1 MIKII
6 IAGCGQIGSRHLQA
20 LSELQESATIY
31 LLDPSLESILTAE
44 QRFYDA
50 LNDFKNP
57 CKFSLI
63 RSKFNSLPS
72 EVDIAIIA
80 THSSIRA
87 SVIHD
92 IYKYS
97 TPKNL
102 ILEKFLFDKI
112 DDYKRV
118 NDLIELKKT
127 SAWTN
132 QWISSSYPFK
142 RIADWFDGKT
152 IKIHVYAKEWGLA
165 CNCVHFIDFFD
176 YMNDYKDL
184 NIVNSN
190 LDSEVSL
197 SKRKGFF
204 EFTGSISIGSPSG
217 SSIMLESKKGAFDG
231 TIKMKIES
239 QEKVCNLI
247 IFEDKLVCSFEC
259 EDSMRTETFKL
270 PFQSNTTNH
279 IVQDILVNNNSLLP
293 TYKRSSYQHKLVFPI
308 FENHLMSEHGQTERG
323 CLVT

>member
-20 LSELQESATIY
+20 LSELEESATIY
-31 LLDPSLESILTAE
+31 LIDPSVESILIAE
-44 QRFYDA
+44 HRFYDA
-50 LNDFKNP
+50 LNDCKNP

-63 RSKFNSLPS
+63 RSEFNSLPS

-80 THSSIRA
+80 TSSSIRA
-87 SVIHD
+87 SVLFD

-112 DDYKRV
+112 EDYQRV

-142 RIADWFDGKT
+142 RISDWFDGKT
-152 IKIHVYAKEWGLA
+152 TKIHVYAREWGLA

-176 YMNDYKDL
+176 YMNNYQDL
-184 NIVNSN
+184 NVVNSN
-190 LDSEVSL
+190 LDSEVL
-197 SKRKGFF
+197 PSKRKGYF
-204 EFTGSISIGSPSG
+204 EFTGSICIDSSSG
-217 SSIMLESKKGAFDG
+217 ASIMLESKKGTFDG
-231 TIKMKIES
+231 TVNISIKN
-239 QEKVCNLI
+239 QEKFCNI
-247 IFEDKLVCSFEC
+247 IMFEDKLECTFES
-259 EDSMRTETFKL
+259 EEGKWTETFKL
-270 PFQSNTTNH
+270 PFQSTTSNR
-279 IVQDILVNNNSLLP
+279 IVQDILVNKNSLLP
-293 TYKRSSYQHKLVFPI
+293 SYKRSSYQHKLVFPI
-308 FENHLMSEHGQTERG
+308 FENHLMNECGQTKRG
-323 CLVT
+323 CSIT